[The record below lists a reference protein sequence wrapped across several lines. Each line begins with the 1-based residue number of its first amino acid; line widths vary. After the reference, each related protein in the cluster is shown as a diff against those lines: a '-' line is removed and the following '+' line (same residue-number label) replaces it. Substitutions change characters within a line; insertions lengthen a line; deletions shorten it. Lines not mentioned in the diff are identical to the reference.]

1 MITIT
6 ENSQITTAT
15 CLGVFEDGSEEWH
28 SARDEPGIITGSM
41 IGTLLGLNQWESP
54 LSLFYKRTG
63 QIDSRIE
70 PSMSMKLGKALEQP
84 ILDIFAAEHPHWQ
97 VLRTGTW
104 QSIEHPWMRANPD
117 ALFLDENG
125 ELQLIEVKFSRNY
138 FNDEIPPSYRAQM
151 MWYLGCLGLKKG
163 LLVALA
169 DSAYKE
175 IAIEFDEF
183 EFSWMVAEAIR
194 FRQMLETNT
203 PPNFDGSTST
213 YESQRKV
220 NPEIDGSEVE
230 IAELLGIDLVN
241 IATQIDELTVTLTE
255 LKSRTLDQMGKAKTA
270 FIDVDG
276 EKIVVAKR
284 SQRGIGAPYVT
295 VEKPKG
301 KK

>member
-1 MITIT
+1 MLTIT
-6 ENSQITTAT
+6 EHPQIISAT
-15 CLGVFEDGSEEWH
+15 CLGVFEDGSAEWH
-28 SARDEPGIITGSM
+28 SQRDEPGIITGSM

-63 QIDSRIE
+63 QIDSWIE

-84 ILDIFAAEHPHWQ
+84 ILDIFEGEHPDWT
-97 VLRTGTW
+97 VYRTGTW
-104 QSIEHPWMRANPD
+104 ESIEHPWLRANPD
-117 ALFLDENG
+117 ALYVDEYG
-125 ELQLIEVKFSRNY
+125 ELCLIEVKFSRNY

-175 IAIEFDEF
+175 IAIEFDQF
-183 EFSWMVAEAIR
+183 EFDWMVAEAIK

-203 PPNFDGSTST
+203 PPNFDGSNST
-213 YESQRKV
+213 YEAQRKV

-241 IATQIDELTVTLTE
+241 IATQIDELNVTLTE

-270 FIDVDG
+270 YIEVDG
-276 EKIVVAKR
+276 EKFVVAKR
-284 SQRGIGAPYVT
+284 SQRGAGSPFVT
-295 VEKPKG
+295 VEKG
-301 KK
+301 MKK

>member
-1 MITIT
+1 MLT
-6 ENSQITTAT
+6 NHPAITTAT
-15 CLGVFEDGSEEWH
+15 CLGVFEDDSPEWH
-28 SARDEPGIITGSM
+28 SMRDEPGIITGSM

-63 QIDSRIE
+63 QIDSKIV

-84 ILDIFAAEHPHWQ
+84 ILDVFAAEHPDWA
-97 VLRTGTW
+97 VWRTGTW
-104 QSIEHPWMRANPD
+104 ENLEHPWMRANPD
-117 ALFLDENG
+117 AFFIDEHG
-125 ELQLIEVKFSRNY
+125 ELCLIEVKFSRNY
-138 FNDEIPPSYRAQM
+138 FNDEIPPNYRAQM
-151 MWYLGCLGLKKG
+151 LWYMGCLGIKKG
-163 LLVALA
+163 LLVALC

-175 IAIEFDEF
+175 IEVTFDQFEFD
-183 EFSWMVAEAIR
+183 WMVAEAIR

-203 PPNFDGSTST
+203 PPNFDGSAST

-241 IATQIDELTVTLTE
+241 LACQIDELNTTLTE

>member
-1 MITIT
+1 MLSLI
-6 ENSQITTAT
+6 SHDQITTAT
-15 CLGVFEDGSEEWH
+15 CLGIFEDGSAEWH
-28 SARDEPGIITGSM
+28 QQRDEPGVITGSM

-63 QIDSRIE
+63 QIDSWVE

-84 ILDIFAAEHPHWQ
+84 ILDIFEGEHPDWT
-97 VLRTGTW
+97 VYRTGTW
-104 QSIEHPWMRANPD
+104 ESIEHPWLRANPD
-117 ALFLDENG
+117 ALYLDEHG
-125 ELQLIEVKFSRNY
+125 ELCLIEVKFSRNY

-175 IAIEFDEF
+175 IAIEFDQF
-183 EFSWMVAEAIR
+183 EFDWMVAEAIK

-203 PPNFDGSTST
+203 PPNFDGSNST

-241 IATQIDELTVTLTE
+241 IATQIDELNVTLTE

-270 FIDVDG
+270 YIEVDG
-276 EKIVVAKR
+276 EKFVVAKR
-284 SQRGIGAPYVT
+284 SQRGAGSPFVT
-295 VEKPKG
+295 VEKG
-301 KK
+301 MKK

>member
-1 MITIT
+1 MQTIT
-6 ENSQITTAT
+6 DHPAITSAT
-15 CLGVFEDGSEEWH
+15 CLGVFADDSAEWH
-28 SARDEPGIITGSM
+28 SMRDEPGIITGSM

-84 ILDIFAAEHPHWQ
+84 ILEVFAAEHPDWT
-97 VLRTGTW
+97 VYRTGTW
-104 QSIEHPWMRANPD
+104 ESITEPWMRANPD
-117 ALFLDENG
+117 AFYVDDKG
-125 ELQLIEVKFSRNY
+125 ELCLIEVKFSRNY

-151 MWYLGCLGLKKG
+151 LWYMGCLGIKKG
-163 LLVALA
+163 LLVALC

-175 IAIEFDEF
+175 IEVIFDQFEFD
-183 EFSWMVAEAIR
+183 WMLAEAIR
-194 FRQMLETNT
+194 FRELLATNT

-213 YESQRKV
+213 YEAQRKV

-241 IATQIDELTVTLTE
+241 IATQIDELSVTLTE

-270 FIDVDG
+270 FIEVDG
-276 EKIVVAKR
+276 EKFVVAKR
-284 SQRGIGAPYVT
+284 QQRGVGAPYVT
-295 VEKPKG
+295 IEKG
-301 KK
+301 NKK

>member
-1 MITIT
+1 MLSLISH
-6 ENSQITTAT
+6 NQITTAT
-15 CLGVFEDGSEEWH
+15 CLGIFEDGSAEWH
-28 SARDEPGIITGSM
+28 QQRDEPGVITGSM

-63 QIDSRIE
+63 QIDSWIE

-84 ILDIFAAEHPHWQ
+84 ILDIFEGEHPDWA
-97 VLRTGTW
+97 VYRTGTW
-104 QSIEHPWMRANPD
+104 ESIEHPWLRANPD
-117 ALFLDENG
+117 ALYLDEHG
-125 ELQLIEVKFSRNY
+125 ELCLIEVKFSRNY

-175 IAIEFDEF
+175 IAIEFDQF
-183 EFSWMVAEAIR
+183 EFDWMVAEAIK

-203 PPNFDGSTST
+203 PPNFDGSNST
-213 YESQRKV
+213 YEAQRKV
-220 NPEIDGSEVE
+220 NPEIDGTEVE

-241 IATQIDELTVTLTE
+241 LACQIDELNVTLTE

-270 FIDVDG
+270 FIEVDG

-295 VEKPKG
+295 VEKG

>member
-1 MITIT
+1 MQTIT
-6 ENSQITTAT
+6 EHSQITTAT
-15 CLGVFEDGSEEWH
+15 CLGIFEDGSAEWH
-28 SARDEPGIITGSM
+28 QQRDEPGVITGSM

-63 QIDSRIE
+63 QIDSWIE

-84 ILDIFAAEHPHWQ
+84 ILDIFEGEHPNWT
-97 VLRTGTW
+97 VYRTGTW
-104 QSIEHPWMRANPD
+104 ESIEHPWLRANPD
-117 ALFLDENG
+117 ALYLDEHG
-125 ELQLIEVKFSRNY
+125 ELCLIEVKFSRNY

-175 IAIEFDEF
+175 IAIEFDAFEF
-183 EFSWMVAEAIR
+183 EWMVAEAIK

-203 PPNFDGSTST
+203 PPNFDGSNST
-213 YESQRKV
+213 YEAQRKV

-241 IATQIDELTVTLTE
+241 IATQIDELNVTLTE

-270 FIDVDG
+270 YIEIDG
-276 EKIVVAKR
+276 EKFVVAKR
-284 SQRGIGAPYVT
+284 QQRGAGSPFLQVD
-295 VEKPKG
+295 KG
-301 KK
+301 IKK

>member
-1 MITIT
+1 MQTIT
-6 ENSQITTAT
+6 EHSQITTAT
-15 CLGVFEDGSEEWH
+15 CLGVFEDGSPEWH
-28 SARDEPGIITGSM
+28 EQRDQPGIITGSM

-63 QIDSRIE
+63 QIDSWIE

-84 ILDIFAAEHPHWQ
+84 ILDIFEGEHPDWT
-97 VLRTGTW
+97 VYRTGTW
-104 QSIEHPWMRANPD
+104 ESIEHPWLRANPD
-117 ALFLDENG
+117 ALYLDEHG
-125 ELQLIEVKFSRNY
+125 ELCLIEVKFSRNY

-151 MWYLGCLGLKKG
+151 MWYLGCLGIKKG

-175 IAIEFDEF
+175 IAIEFDQF
-183 EFSWMVAEAIR
+183 EFDWMVTEAVK
-194 FRQMLETNT
+194 FRQMLATNT
-203 PPNFDGSTST
+203 PPNYDGSNST
-213 YESQRKV
+213 YEAQRKV

-241 IATQIDELTVTLTE
+241 LACEIDELNVTLTE
-255 LKSRTLDQMGKAKTA
+255 MKSRTLAQMGKAKTA
-270 FIDVDG
+270 FIEIDG

-284 SQRGIGAPYVT
+284 SQRGLGAPYIQ
-295 VEKPKG
+295 VEKG

>member
-1 MITIT
+1 MELLT
-6 ENSQITTAT
+6 EHLAIQSAT
-15 CLGVFEDGSEEWH
+15 CLGIFEDGSEEWH
-28 SARDEPGIITGSM
+28 SQRDEPGIITGSM

-84 ILDIFAAEHPHWQ
+84 ILDVFAAEHPDWQ

-104 QSIEHPWMRANPD
+104 QSIEHPWLRANPD
-117 ALFLDENG
+117 AFYLNEHDE
-125 ELQLIEVKFSRNY
+125 LCLIEVKFSRNY
-138 FNDEIPPSYRAQM
+138 FNDEMPPSYRAQM

-163 LLVALA
+163 LLVALC

-175 IAIEFDEF
+175 IAIEFDQF
-183 EFSWMVAEAIR
+183 EFDWMVAEAIR
-194 FRQMLETNT
+194 FRELLATNT

-213 YESQRKV
+213 YEAQRKV

-241 IATQIDELTVTLTE
+241 IATQIDELNVTLTE

-270 FIDVDG
+270 FIEVDG
-276 EKIVVAKR
+276 EKFVVAKR
-284 SQRGIGAPYVT
+284 QQRGAGSPFLQVDKGA
-295 VEKPKG
+295 